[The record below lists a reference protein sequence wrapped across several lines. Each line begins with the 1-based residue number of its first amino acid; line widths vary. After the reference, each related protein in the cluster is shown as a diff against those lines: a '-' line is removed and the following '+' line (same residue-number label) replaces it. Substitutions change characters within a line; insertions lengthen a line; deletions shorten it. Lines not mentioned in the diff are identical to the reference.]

1 MSDNTK
7 KTPWYIAGL
16 HFECL
21 ECGTCC
27 SGPDEGYIWIT
38 RPEIELVAKHL
49 KMPVDKVRRKYLK
62 RIGLH
67 TTIAE
72 QPRSKDCVFLKSV
85 DGKKICSVYPV
96 RPNQCRTWPFWS
108 GNILSPNV
116 WNIAAMKCPG
126 VNRGTLYSFEE
137 IEKIRKQKKWWPG
150 G

>member
-1 MSDNTK
+1 MENK
-7 KTPWYIAGL
+7 RWYIGGL

-21 ECGTCC
+21 ECGHCC

-38 RPEIELVAKHL
+38 KPEIELVAKHL
-49 KMPVDKVRRKYLK
+49 KMPVDTVCQTYLK

-72 QPRSKDCVFLKSV
+72 QPKSKDCVFLKSV

-108 GNILSPNV
+108 GNLLSPNI

-126 VNRGTLYSFEE
+126 VNRGRLYSFEK
-137 IEKIRKQKKWWPG
+137 IEEIRKQKKWWPG